1 MGATTASARSGDLEL
16 TIAVAGTTLRVAL
29 ANVGDAGLRAYFA
42 AMSAAGP
49 HHDHLVVELAGGS
62 GGRTLRFTGD
72 RDASTIGIVD
82 LDPGEQVS
90 DELDLAAWALQPING
105 SEPLWPGAY
114 ELTATYK
121 VDVPGAW
128 AGDLSAGPVDLI
140 VQVLSAG
147 VRRGGGS
154 ALACSR
160 SCRAALDGG
169 RPRLRS
175 SLPGAHRASTPG
187 PRGGA

>member
-16 TIAVAGTTLRVAL
+16 TIAVAGSTLRVAL

-140 VQVLSAG
+140 VQV
-147 VRRGGGS
+147 
-154 ALACSR
+154 
-160 SCRAALDGG
+160 
-169 RPRLRS
+169 
-175 SLPGAHRASTPG
+175 
-187 PRGGA
+187 